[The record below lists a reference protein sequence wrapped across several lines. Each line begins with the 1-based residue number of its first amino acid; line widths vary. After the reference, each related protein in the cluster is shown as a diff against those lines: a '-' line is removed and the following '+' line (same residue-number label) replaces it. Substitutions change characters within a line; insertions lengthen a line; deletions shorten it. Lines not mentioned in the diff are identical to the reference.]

1 MRLSLDRLAIH
12 PVLLG
17 AYFVLFLYAENLLLV
32 RPVEVVEPLAWAIGG
47 STLLL
52 LVASAVLRS
61 WTRGALV
68 ASALVVSYMAYGHVA
83 EVIGDAVP
91 VPAMIL
97 AWLLLL
103 GFAVV
108 LALYPRT
115 PVGTLTGGLNLIA
128 VVLLAF
134 ALSSIIPYNL
144 QSAARADDTHLQ
156 PSGLTAT
163 RTTERDIY
171 YLVYDRYGSASSLA
185 AEFDIT
191 DNDLYDWLAQ
201 RGFDVVPRGH
211 ANYSRTTLSM
221 ASVLN
226 LDYLHDVAA
235 HMGPHSRDQGPIHGM
250 LQDHVVGRFLREQGY
265 RYIHVGSWFNPTR
278 HARLADEVL
287 EFETAT
293 EFEAVLYET
302 TAMPLLQE
310 HLGGE
315 EPVMPPAD
323 RSHVDNALFQFR
335 ALDRLLSDP
344 GPKFVLA
351 HVLLP
356 HDPYVFDEDGAYI
369 SPAERADDPEAVQF
383 GRQLEFTN
391 RHIKGYLERL
401 LDRPAD
407 QQPIIVLV
415 ADEGPF
421 PARYRA
427 DWDNFDWAD
436 ATPEE
441 LEAKFGILQAY
452 YLPPQPDQPANV
464 PEPYPTMTAV
474 NAFRMVL
481 GRYFG
486 VDLPYLEDR
495 AYTSRSP
502 RYVYD
507 LTEVTHRLPR

>member
-185 AEFDIT
+185 AEFGIT
-191 DNDLYDWLAQ
+191 DNDIYDWLA
-201 RGFDVVPRGH
+201 
-211 ANYSRTTLSM
+211 
-221 ASVLN
+221 
-226 LDYLHDVAA
+226 
-235 HMGPHSRDQGPIHGM
+235 
-250 LQDHVVGRFLREQGY
+250 
-265 RYIHVGSWFNPTR
+265 
-278 HARLADEVL
+278 
-287 EFETAT
+287 
-293 EFEAVLYET
+293 
-302 TAMPLLQE
+302 
-310 HLGGE
+310 
-315 EPVMPPAD
+315 EP
-323 RSHVDNALFQFR
+323 
-335 ALDRLLSDP
+335 
-344 GPKFVLA
+344 
-351 HVLLP
+351 
-356 HDPYVFDEDGAYI
+356 
-369 SPAERADDPEAVQF
+369 
-383 GRQLEFTN
+383 
-391 RHIKGYLERL
+391 
-401 LDRPAD
+401 
-407 QQPIIVLV
+407 
-415 ADEGPF
+415 
-421 PARYRA
+421 
-427 DWDNFDWAD
+427 
-436 ATPEE
+436 
-441 LEAKFGILQAY
+441 
-452 YLPPQPDQPANV
+452 
-464 PEPYPTMTAV
+464 
-474 NAFRMVL
+474 
-481 GRYFG
+481 
-486 VDLPYLEDR
+486 
-495 AYTSRSP
+495 
-502 RYVYD
+502 
-507 LTEVTHRLPR
+507 